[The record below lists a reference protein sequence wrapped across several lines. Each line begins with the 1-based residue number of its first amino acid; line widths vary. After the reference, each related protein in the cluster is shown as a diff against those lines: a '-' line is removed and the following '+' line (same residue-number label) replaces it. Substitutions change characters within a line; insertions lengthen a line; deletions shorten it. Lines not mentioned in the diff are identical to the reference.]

1 MVKMA
6 ESLPDMCRY
15 SHLYRCTDQIFHCSL
30 KKNQT
35 VMKKNVGNIDKM
47 VRLIV
52 AAVIGILFLTGNL
65 LISSTLGIILAV
77 LAVIFVLTSLVGTCP
92 IYSLTGLSTCPVKE
106 K

>member
-1 MVKMA
+1 
-6 ESLPDMCRY
+6 
-15 SHLYRCTDQIFHCSL
+15 
-30 KKNQT
+30 
-35 VMKKNVGNIDKM
+35 MKKNVGNIDKM

-77 LAVIFVLTSLVGTCP
+77 LAVIFVLTSLAGTCP